1 MFILQISTV
10 FVISGFIFS
19 VLDDPQGGTFTPNV
33 ASTASNLQEALKQIR
48 AAKLLN
54 IPDNVEESEGN
65 HDVNLIENLFK
76 NSKAVSKSN
85 NVF

>member
-65 HDVNLIENLFK
+65 HDRSKIFSKTLKQLQNLTVL
-76 NSKAVSKSN
+76 
-85 NVF
+85 